1 MKRFL
6 YYSTLFIISFTLWN
20 ACVVVKETIDE
31 EEFSLKVT
39 EFKEYYPTF
48 RKYFGIPSSGRID
61 SIFYDDVEKK
71 IIFKFNKQFASIP
84 LREENVAAIK
94 DSVKSFFGEEYS
106 LYDFDFYVEK
116 YPLDELIPNYYR
128 SSKTEIDKAR
138 IPLPR
143 EKKNPVIKNL
153 SKPYQI
159 TNGLNDKNVLLWHS
173 HGWYYNNQEKRWM
186 WQRARLFQTVEDIGP
201 LSFTIPFLIPML
213 ENAGATVFVPRE
225 RDIQTNEVII
235 DNDVDKQ
242 PAYVESVANKKLK
255 WKTYE
260 TGFALKKKVLV
271 EGENPFLLGTSKY
284 IETDTTETASIKWSP
299 DIPETGEYTVYISYQ
314 SFEDSNDE
322 TIYIVSHAGG
332 QTEFRINQKIGG
344 GTWIHLG
351 KFLFRKGRDKNQFVM
366 LSNKASSSGKIVTG
380 DAVRFGGGMG
390 IVERDGQL
398 SRRAKFLEG
407 SRYWLQYAGMPDTL
421 VYNLNKSADDYKD
434 DYQSRA
440 EYGNYLYGKPYGP
453 NRKRDEKGLGIPID
467 VSLAFHTD
475 AGISRN
481 DTVIGT
487 LMIYSTPGLDS
498 LDVFPDGV
506 SRLAN
511 RDLADIVQTQ
521 IVEDLRTLYDS
532 TWTRRQL
539 MDAMYSEAARPNFP
553 SMLLELL
560 SHQNFLD
567 KKFHL
572 DPRFKFDASRA
583 IYKGILKFLAYQYNY
598 EYVVQPLPVTHF
610 AAELIENKVKLSW
623 QPKEDPLEP
632 TAVPEK
638 YIVYTRIDDG
648 GFDNGRLIDST
659 SVIIENLEAGKI
671 YSFKVTALNKG
682 GESFPSEILSVGIS
696 KKNPQP
702 VLIVNG
708 FDRVSPPASIESPKF
723 MGFFNIIDE
732 GVPYMYDFGYTGVQF
747 NFDPDSKW
755 ETDDNPG
762 HGASA
767 SDYETKIIAGNT
779 FDFSYTHGKAL
790 LNNGFSFCSVS
801 DESVWDG
808 KLSLTKYPFVDFIFG
823 EEKKTLPPKFNS
835 PKGIDYQTIPDA
847 LKEKIRTYI
856 QLGGKVFMSGSYIGS
871 DLYTDADSV
880 GIKFAN
886 EVLRIKLKTGYASRR
901 GEVYPVNEKFLN
913 KNSLVKFN
921 TELNEKIYKVE
932 APDEIG
938 PVNGSEILLRYN
950 ENEFS
955 AAVGFSEGRG
965 VVVFG
970 FPFETILDET
980 KRNEV
985 MKAVLD
991 YLEVK

>member
-6 YYSTLFIISFTLWN
+6 YYSILIFISSTIWN
-20 ACVVVKETIDE
+20 ACVVVKEVIDE
-31 EEFSLKVT
+31 EEFNLKAT
-39 EFKEYYPTF
+39 DFKENFPTF
-48 RKYFGIPSSGRID
+48 RKYFGIPLSGKVD
-61 SIFYDDVEKK
+61 SVFYDDTEKK
-71 IIFKFNKQFASIP
+71 IIFRFNKQFASIP
-84 LREENVAAIK
+84 LREDNVAAIK
-94 DSVKSFFGEEYS
+94 DSVKNFFGDEYS
-106 LYDFDFYVEK
+106 LYDFEFYIEK
-116 YPLDELIPNYYR
+116 YPIDELIPNYFR
-128 SSKTEIDKAR
+128 SNRTEIDKAR
-138 IPLPR
+138 LPLPR
-143 EKKNPVIKNL
+143 EKKNPIIKNI
-153 SKPYQI
+153 SKPFQI
-159 TNGLNDKNVLLWHS
+159 TNGLNEKNVLLWHS

-225 RDIQTNEVII
+225 RDTQVNEVII
-235 DNDVDKQ
+235 DNDTNKQ
-242 PAYVESVANKKLK
+242 PAYLESVTNKKLK
-255 WKTYE
+255 WKSYE
-260 TGFALKKKVLV
+260 TGFALKNKILT
-271 EGENPFLLGTSKY
+271 EGENPFLKGTSKY
-284 IETDTTETASIKWSP
+284 IETDTTETATIKWSP

-322 TIYIVSHAGG
+322 TIYFVSHAGG
-332 QTEFRINQKIGG
+332 KTEFRVNQKIGG

-351 KFLFRKGRDKNQFVM
+351 KFLFRKGKDKNQFVM
-366 LSNKASSSGKIVTG
+366 LSNKANSSGKIVSG
-380 DAVRFGGGMG
+380 DAIRFGGGMG
-390 IVERDGQL
+390 IIEREGQI
-398 SRRAKFLEG
+398 SKRAKFIEG

-453 NRKRDEKGLGIPID
+453 NRNRNEKGLGIPID

-475 AGISRN
+475 AGITRN

-532 TWTRRQL
+532 AWTRRQL

-567 KKFHL
+567 MKFHL

-610 AAELIENKVKLSW
+610 AAELVNNKVKLSW
-623 QPKEDPLEP
+623 QPKPDPLES
-632 TAVPEK
+632 TALPEK

-659 SVIIENLEAGKI
+659 SILIENLEAGKI

-696 KKNPQP
+696 KKNTQP

-732 GVPYMYDFGYTGVQF
+732 GIPYLYDYGYTGVQF

-779 FDFSYTHGKAL
+779 FDFSYIHGKAL

-823 EEKKTLPPKFNS
+823 EEKKTLPPKSNS
-835 PKGIDYQTIPDA
+835 PLGIEFQTIPDL
-847 LKEKIRTYI
+847 LKEKIKTYI
-856 QLGGKVFMSGSYIGS
+856 QLGGKMFMSGSYIGS
-871 DLYTDADSV
+871 DLYTDPDSV
-880 GIKFAN
+880 GVKFAN
-886 EVLRIKLKTGYASRR
+886 EVLRVKLKTGYASRI
-901 GEVYPVNEKFLN
+901 GEVYSVNEKFLS
-913 KNSLVKFN
+913 KNFLVKFN
-921 TELNEKIYKVE
+921 TEFNEKIYKVE

-938 PVNGSEILLRYN
+938 PINGSEILLRYN

-955 AAVGFSEGRG
+955 AAVGFREGRG

>member
-1 MKRFL
+1 MKLKFYSLL
-6 YYSTLFIISFTLWN
+6 YPFILLLTISG
-20 ACVVVKETIDE
+20 CVAVKEIIDE
-31 EEFSLKVT
+31 EEFNLKVS
-39 EFKEYYPTF
+39 EFREHYPELRKTF
-48 RKYFGIPSSGRID
+48 NIPSSGKID
-61 SIFYDDVEKK
+61 TIFYNDEQRK
-71 IIFKFNKQFASIP
+71 ITIRFTKQFASIP
-84 LREENVAAIK
+84 LREENVNAIK
-94 DSVKSFFGEEYS
+94 DSIRSFFGEEYS
-106 LYDFDFYVEK
+106 LYDFELLVEK
-116 YPLDELIPNYYR
+116 YPLEELIPNYYR
-128 SSKTEIDKAR
+128 SAQARIDKSR
-138 IPLPR
+138 LPVSR
-143 EKKNPVIKNL
+143 EKKNPLIKNVT
-153 SKPYQI
+153 KPYQI
-159 TNGLNDKNVLLWHS
+159 TNGLNEKNILLWHS

-225 RDIQTNEVII
+225 RDPQINEII
-235 DNDVDKQ
+235 VDNDNDKQ
-242 PAYVESVANKKLK
+242 KAFSETTKSKNQK
-255 WKTYE
+255 WKTFD
-260 TGFALKKKVLV
+260 TGFALKNPVLKD
-271 EGENPFLLGTSKY
+271 GENPFLMGTSRY
-284 IETDTTETASIKWSP
+284 IETDTTETATVKWNP
-299 DIPETGEYTVYISYQ
+299 EFPETGEYVVYVSYQ

-322 TIYIVSHAGG
+322 TIYIVSHTGG
-332 QTEFRINQKIGG
+332 QTEFKVNQRIGG

-351 KFLFRKGRDKNQFVM
+351 KFLFRKGKDKNQFVM
-366 LSNKASSSGKIVTG
+366 LSNKATSTGKIVSA

-390 IVERDGQL
+390 IVEREGLL
-398 SRRAKFLEG
+398 SRRAKFIEG

-421 VYNLNKSADDYKD
+421 VYNLNQSKDDYKD

-440 EYGNYLYGKPYGP
+440 EYGNYLFGKPYGP
-453 NRKRDEKGLGIPID
+453 NRNRDEKGLGIPID

-475 AGISRN
+475 AGITRN

-498 LDVFPDGV
+498 VNVFPDGV

-532 TWTRRQL
+532 AWTRRQL

-567 KKFHL
+567 MKFHL

-583 IYKGILKFLAYQYNY
+583 IYKGILKFLAYQYGY
-598 EYVVQPLPVTHF
+598 EYIVQPLPVTHF

-632 TAVPEK
+632 TANPEK
-638 YIVYTRIDDG
+638 YIVYTKIDDG
-648 GFDNGRLIDST
+648 GFDNGRLVDST
-659 SVIIENLEAGKI
+659 SIIIENLEAGKI

-708 FDRVSPPASIESPKF
+708 FDRVSPPASVESPTF
-723 MGFFNIIDE
+723 MGFVNILDE
-732 GVPYMYDFGYTGVQF
+732 GVPYMYDYGYTGVQF
-747 NFDPDSKW
+747 NYNPDSKW
-755 ETDDNPG
+755 MTDDDPG

-767 SDYETKIIAGNT
+767 SDFETKIIAGNT
-779 FDFSYTHGKAL
+779 FDYSFIHGKAL

-808 KLSLTKYPFVDFIFG
+808 KISLTKYQFVDFIFG
-823 EEKKTLPPKFNS
+823 EEKKTLPPKSNS
-835 PKGIDYQTIPDA
+835 PKGIEFQTIPDA
-847 LKEKIRTYI
+847 LKEKIRTYV

-871 DLYTDADSV
+871 DLYSDPDSI
-880 GIKFAN
+880 GIRFAN
-886 EVLRIKLKTGYASRR
+886 EVLRIKLKNGYASRR
-901 GEVYPVNEKFLN
+901 GEVYSVNGKFLKPN
-913 KNSLVKFN
+913 YSISFN
-921 TELNEKIYKVE
+921 TSFNEKIYKVE
-932 APDEIG
+932 APDQLG
-938 PVNGSEILLRYN
+938 SVNGSEVLLRYN

-970 FPFETILDET
+970 FPFETINDEV

-991 YLEVK
+991 YLGVK